1 MALPISYNV
10 RNLFVRWKVTLLAI
24 FGIGLVI
31 LVFVVLLSMSSGF
44 RLMLRS
50 SGSAQNAIVTQQGSL
65 SELTS
70 GFTRANADTISDDDR
85 VARGKDGRPMASPE
99 IMVLVSLTKRSNGQ
113 PTNVTVRAVTQKA
126 FEVRNNVKIVQGR
139 SFTPGLY
146 EVVIGKGL
154 QGRYVGMDIGSK
166 FSAMK
171 HDFVVVGVFTA
182 DGSSFES
189 EIWGDYDAMGPA
201 FNRAGTASSL
211 TVRLADPNSLD
222 RFNADIKANPQFQ
235 LQMQQERQYYEDQA
249 GLTAGALLGLAFFV
263 SIVMGVGA
271 VFGAMNTMYAIVA
284 ARTREI
290 GTLRA
295 LGFSRVAILFGF
307 LLESAFLALVGGIVA
322 CLLAFAVNG
331 FGAATGFGTP
341 NFSEIA
347 FAFRILP
354 THLTAGLIFAVVMG
368 IFGGMLPAFRAAKMP
383 ITTALREA

>member
-50 SGSAQNAIVTQQGSL
+50 TGSPQNAIVTQQGST

-70 GFTRANADTISDDDR
+70 GFTKANADMISDDDR

-99 IMVLVSLTKRSNGQ
+99 IMVLVSLIKRSNEQ
-113 PTNVTVRAVTQKA
+113 PTNLTVRAVTREA

-139 SFTPGLY
+139 NFTPGLY
-146 EVVIGKGL
+146 EVIIGKRL
-154 QGRYVGMDIGSK
+154 QGRYVGLDIGSK

-171 HDFVVVGVFTA
+171 RDFVVVGVFTA
-182 DGSSFES
+182 DASSFES
-189 EIWGDYDAMGPA
+189 EIWGDYDAMGTA

-211 TVRLADPNSLD
+211 TVRLANPNSLD
-222 RFNADIKANPQFQ
+222 RFDADIKANPQFQ
-235 LQMQQERQYYEDQA
+235 LQMQQERQYYENQA

-284 ARTREI
+284 SRTREI

-295 LGFSRVAILFGF
+295 LGFSRGAILFGF
-307 LLESAFLALVGGIVA
+307 LLESAFLALVGGVIA
-322 CLLAFAVNG
+322 CLLASVVNG
-331 FGAATGFGTP
+331 FGAATGFGAP

-354 THLTAGLIFAVVMG
+354 AHLTVGLIFAVTMG
-368 IFGGMLPAFRAAKMP
+368 IFGGMLPAFRAAKLP

>member
-24 FGIGLVI
+24 FGIGLVV
-31 LVFVVLLSMSSGF
+31 LVLVVLLSMSAGF
-44 RLMLRS
+44 KLMLRS
-50 SGSAQNAIVTQQGSL
+50 TGNPQNAIVTLQGST

-70 GFTRANADTISDDDR
+70 GFTKANADMVSDDDR

-99 IMVLVSLTKRSNGQ
+99 IMVLISLTKLATGQ

-139 SFTPGLY
+139 NFTPGLY
-146 EVVIGKGL
+146 EVIVGKGV
-154 QGRYVGMDIGSK
+154 QGRYAGLDIGSK

-171 HDFVVVGVFTA
+171 HDFVVVGAFTA
-182 DGSSFES
+182 EGSSFES
-189 EIWGDYDAMGPA
+189 EVWGDYDTMGPA

-211 TVRLADPNSLD
+211 TLRLANPDALD
-222 RFNADIKANPQFQ
+222 RFNADIKANPQLQ
-235 LQMQQERQYYEDQA
+235 LQMKQERQYYEDQA
-249 GLTAGALLGLAFFV
+249 GLTAGALLGLAYFV

-295 LGFSRVAILFGF
+295 LGFSRGAILFGF
-307 LLESAFLALVGGIVA
+307 LLESAFLALVGGLIA

-331 FGAATGFGTP
+331 FGAATGFGAP

-347 FAFRILP
+347 FAFHILP
-354 THLTAGLIFAVVMG
+354 VDLTRGLIFAVAMG
-368 IFGGMLPAFRAAKMP
+368 IFGGMLPAFRAAKLP